1 MNKIAVIAIS
11 ILVTIGAVFS
21 VVAYLA
27 SLGKGFT
34 PQTDHLVFVRDVRK
48 DGGTSLKPENI
59 ISTDG
64 SNTHLTETEV
74 FSPERISRIQEG
86 RGLLVD
92 FFTMNGSQ
100 QISHETLKVT
110 GWDKYEEIAGHVI
123 TSEDMLNKVG
133 EERKKFGEAVAKF
146 TGPVSISATFGI
158 VVDTTEGVSQEL
170 RKRVHEVIQELG
182 AVDLAKKGHS
192 VKLNMYHITESSYQG
207 GRRKIRLK
215 PSNIAEAEQWLLSG
229 TEQSSSSVLRGLRS
243 IIHETSEIGGNPSLY
258 IFTDGLENLQE
269 PELSVYRQPELLKEE
284 NWGKIDEVAHFENLK
299 LKGIQIHLY
308 PLPPNNS
315 RHEDMM
321 GKGLAYL
328 KDRLTKAGATVELE
342 PF

>member
-48 DGGTSLKPENI
+48 DGGTSLKPENV
-59 ISTDG
+59 ISADRTR
-64 SNTHLTETEV
+64 TRLTETEI
-74 FSPERISRIQEG
+74 FSPGRISRIQEG

-92 FFTMNGSQ
+92 FFVMNGAQ
-100 QISHETLKVT
+100 QISRETLKVT
-110 GWDKYEEIAGHVI
+110 GWDKYEEIAGHGV
-123 TSEDMLNKVG
+123 TSEDMLNAAE
-133 EERKKFGEAVAKF
+133 EERKRFRGVVDKFVS
-146 TGPVSISATFGI
+146 PLSISVTFGI

-170 RKRVHEVIQELG
+170 KNRVHEVIQELG

-207 GRRKIRLK
+207 GRRRIKLK
-215 PSNIAEAEQWLLSG
+215 PSNIEEAEQWLLSG
-229 TEQSSSSVLRGLRS
+229 TEQSNSSVLRGLFS
-243 IIHETSEIGGNPSLY
+243 ILQETSEAEGNTSLY
-258 IFTDGLENLQE
+258 IFTDGLENL
-269 PELSVYRQPELLKEE
+269 PELSVYEQPDLLEE
-284 NWGKIDEVAHFENLK
+284 RNWEKIDEVAHLENLK
-299 LKGIQIHLY
+299 LQGMEVHLH

-315 RHEDMM
+315 RHEKMM
-321 GKGLAYL
+321 EKGLAYL
-328 KDRLTKAGATVELE
+328 ADRLTKTGAKVELK